1 MAPFFF
7 SIVFIDNN
15 LNSLKFSDS
24 ILILIKNENIARAK
38 LGDFMNSKEGINQDD
53 DYMLDDLFSYG
64 LVGICIFALLS

>member
-1 MAPFFF
+1 LAPFFF